1 MADPRFKNLE
11 IKVGLFV
18 VIAVVIIITL
28 VVAIGISRDIFTTK
42 VYINV
47 FTETGENLAKG
58 MPVKYAGFQIARV
71 NDLYLQDDGRVIM
84 QIGVPTKYVKWIR
97 QDSTFSLSLQ
107 NIIGSSYIDI
117 KTNLQ
122 SEAPNIETG
131 SIFSLKRDQ
140 GLQGIVEQ
148 VTPVV
153 ADLREIVTS
162 VNTILVR
169 FADKDGDFNKLMR
182 GLGSLGSDISN
193 KEGSLGYLRSDVV
206 QNEIANFL
214 ADLRSFSESAVRMAH
229 NVESGSV
236 TLKRSLE
243 IFDEH
248 SEPIAV
254 GTNEV
259 VNEVQ
264 NMVRILAPIVA
275 RLDQVA
281 ANLEKAS
288 QNAADGTE
296 NLDELRSEIQSIVE
310 SGNELILKIQNTWPI
325 SIGNEKTPEKVPLK

>member
-18 VIAVVIIITL
+18 VIAVIITVAL
-28 VVAIGISRDIFTTK
+28 IIAIGISRDIFTTK
-42 VYINV
+42 VYIDV
-47 FTETGENLAKG
+47 YTDTGENLAKG

-71 NDLYLQDDGRVIM
+71 NDLYLQDDGRVIL
-84 QIGVPTKYVKWIR
+84 QIGIPTKYVKWIKE
-97 QDSTFSLSLQ
+97 DSVFALNLQ
-107 NIIGSSYIDI
+107 NIIGSSYIDV

-122 SEAPNIETG
+122 SEALNIETG

-148 VTPVV
+148 ITPVV
-153 ADLREIVTS
+153 DDLREIVAS
-162 VNTILVR
+162 VNTILAR
-169 FADKDGDFNKLMR
+169 FASTDGDFNKLMQ
-182 GLGSLGSDISN
+182 GLGSIGSDIAN
-193 KEGSLGYLRSDVV
+193 KEGPLGYFRSDVLS
-206 QNEIANFL
+206 NEITKFL
-214 ADLRSFSESAVRMAH
+214 NDLRSFTESAVRMAH

-248 SEPIAV
+248 SEPVAV
-254 GTNEV
+254 GADEI

-264 NMVRILAPIVA
+264 NMVRIIAPIVS
-275 RLDQVA
+275 RLDRIA
-281 ANLEKAS
+281 LNLERAS

-296 NLDELRSEIQSIVE
+296 NLDELRSEIQSVVE

-325 SIGNEKTPEKVPLK
+325 SIGNKKTPEKVPLK

>member
-11 IKVGLFV
+11 IKVGIFV
-18 VIAVVIIITL
+18 VIAIIIIIAL

-42 VYINV
+42 VYIDLY
-47 FTETGENLAKG
+47 TETGENLAKG

-71 NDLYLQDDGRVIM
+71 NDLSLQDDGRVIM

-97 QDSTFSLSLQ
+97 QDSIFSLNLQ
-107 NIIGSSYIDI
+107 NIIGSSYIDV

-148 VTPVV
+148 ITPVV
-153 ADLREIVTS
+153 ENLKDIVAS
-162 VNTILVR
+162 VNTILTD
-169 FADKDGDFNKLMR
+169 FANKDGDFNHLMK
-182 GLGSLGSDISN
+182 GLGALGSDIAN

-206 QNEIANFL
+206 QNEITNFL
-214 ADLRSFSESAVRMAH
+214 DNLRSFTESAVRMAH

-243 IFDEH
+243 IFDEN
-248 SEPIAV
+248 SEPIMI
-254 GTNEV
+254 GTSNI

-264 NMVRILAPIVA
+264 SMVDVVAPIIA
-275 RLDQVA
+275 RLDQIA
-281 ANLEKAS
+281 LNLERAS
-288 QNAADGTE
+288 KNAADGTE
-296 NLDELRSEIQSIVE
+296 NLDELRSEIQSVVE

-325 SIGNEKTPEKVPLK
+325 SIGNKKTPEKIPLK